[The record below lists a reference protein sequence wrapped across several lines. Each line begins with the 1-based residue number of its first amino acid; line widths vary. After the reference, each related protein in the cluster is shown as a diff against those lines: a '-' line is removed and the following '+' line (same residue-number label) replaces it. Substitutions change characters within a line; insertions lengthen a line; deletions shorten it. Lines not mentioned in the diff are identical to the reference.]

1 MAYELVIQQS
11 ASKALQRID
20 KPVRKRIAAAIDKFK
35 DDPQPANATQVIS
48 VPGAWRIRVGDYR
61 VLYEVHD
68 LELTVLVVKI
78 AHRSTVY
85 DR

>member
-20 KPVRKRIAAAIDKFK
+20 KPVRKRIAAAIDKLK

>member
-1 MAYELVIQQS
+1 
-11 ASKALQRID
+11 
-20 KPVRKRIAAAIDKFK
+20 
-35 DDPQPANATQVIS
+35 
-48 VPGAWRIRVGDYR
+48 VGDYR

-78 AHRSTVY
+78 AHRRTVY

>member
-1 MAYELVIQQS
+1 MACELVIQQS

-20 KPVRKRIAAAIDKFK
+20 KPVRKRIAAAIDKLK

-68 LELTVLVVKI
+68 LELI

>member
-1 MAYELVIQQS
+1 MAYELVIQLS

-20 KPVRKRIAAAIDKFK
+20 KPVRKRIAAAIDKLK

>member
-1 MAYELVIQQS
+1 MAYELVIQDS

-20 KPVRKRIAAAIDKFK
+20 KPIGKRIAAAIDKLMN
-35 DDPQPANATQVIS
+35 DPRPANAVQVIS

-68 LELTVLVVKI
+68 SELIVLVVKI

>member
-20 KPVRKRIAAAIDKFK
+20 KPVRRRIAAAIDKLK

>member
-11 ASKALQRID
+11 ASKALQRIG
-20 KPVRKRIAAAIDKFK
+20 KPVRKRIAAAIDKLK

-78 AHRSTVY
+78 AHRSTVC

>member
-1 MAYELVIQQS
+1 VAYELVIQDS
-11 ASKALQRID
+11 ANKALQRID
-20 KPVRKRIAAAIDKFK
+20 KPVRKRIAAAIDKLMN
-35 DDPQPANATQVIS
+35 DPRPANAVPVIS

-68 LELTVLVVKI
+68 SELIVLVVKI
-78 AHRSTVY
+78 AHRSIVY